1 MHLALRFL
9 RLPITLAITFLV
21 LTALLWNAPGRDMD
35 EARWG
40 QTQTAAS
47 ALPKWSSGLDFAA
60 WYAGELLHGRG
71 GTSIQFNVPVM
82 ELIAE
87 RAPVTAGHAWRG
99 FLAAWLATLLAGSLS
114 YFWPAA
120 GRAALGAGSLLRSL
134 PAAFVVLA
142 LVLAGAPAWIGLAVV
157 LWPKASSYWLTLLSQ
172 SGGRNHVLALI
183 AQGAGPWRTQW
194 HGIWRPCARQLA
206 GLLAVTVPLLLG
218 ALIPVEVLCDEPGL
232 GQLAWKAVA
241 GRDLPLL
248 TTITLLFTA
257 VTSTASLLAES
268 LLPEA
273 Q

>member
-1 MHLALRFL
+1 MQLALRFL
-9 RLPITLAITFLV
+9 RLPVTLAITFLV

-35 EARWG
+35 EFWWG
-40 QTQTAAS
+40 LTTANAYGV
-47 ALPKWSSGLDFAA
+47 PNWTSGFDFAA
-60 WYAGELLHGRG
+60 WYAGDLLHGRG
-71 GTSIQFNVPVM
+71 GTSIQFNVPVA
-82 ELIAE
+82 ELIVE

-99 FLAAWLATLLAGSLS
+99 FLTAWLATLLAGSLS
-114 YFWPAA
+114 HFWPIA
-120 GRAALGAGSLLRSL
+120 GRASLSAGTLFLSL
-134 PAAFVVLA
+134 PAGFVVLA

-157 LWPKASSYWLTLLSQ
+157 IWPKTSSYWLALLSQ
-172 SGGRNHVLALI
+172 ARRGNHVLALI

-248 TTITLLFTA
+248 TTLTLLFTA